1 MSPDEYKQGLHEE
14 SLRLYGLAQQA
25 RAHGYDPATTVEVQ
39 LAKNMAE
46 RVVGLISVA
55 APQIVGAGIAERI
68 VELETEYGTL
78 DWRVSLKIAL
88 EVAQQKYCTFKDQI
102 ESMEVGV
109 RLGFAYATVGVV
121 SSPLEGF
128 VNIELKDRRDGAGK
142 YFCLNFAGP
151 IRNAGGTAAAQCAI
165 IADYV
170 RVNMGYAVYDP
181 TEDEINRCSVE
192 LDDYHERVTI
202 LQYKPSKEEVDFMLR
217 HLPIEISGDA
227 SEKMDVSNF
236 KNLPCSPTGKR
247 PCGVLASDRIFAF
260 SGRPMR
266 EPMNVPA
273 LSRKGTRDARISCG
287 FLSVFSIVTRSS
299 SMSARVCIP
308 NW

>member
-1 MSPDEYKQGLHEE
+1 MTPKTMSPEEYKQGLHEE

-25 RAHGYDPATTVEVQ
+25 RTHGYDPATTVEVR

-55 APQIVGAGIAERI
+55 ASQIVGAGIAERI

-128 VNIELKDRRDGAGK
+128 VNIEL
-142 YFCLNFAGP
+142 
-151 IRNAGGTAAAQCAI
+151 
-165 IADYV
+165 
-170 RVNMGYAVYDP
+170 
-181 TEDEINRCSVE
+181 
-192 LDDYHERVTI
+192 
-202 LQYKPSKEEVDFMLR
+202 
-217 HLPIEISGDA
+217 
-227 SEKMDVSNF
+227 
-236 KNLPCSPTGKR
+236 
-247 PCGVLASDRIFAF
+247 
-260 SGRPMR
+260 
-266 EPMNVPA
+266 
-273 LSRKGTRDARISCG
+273 
-287 FLSVFSIVTRSS
+287 
-299 SMSARVCIP
+299 
-308 NW
+308 